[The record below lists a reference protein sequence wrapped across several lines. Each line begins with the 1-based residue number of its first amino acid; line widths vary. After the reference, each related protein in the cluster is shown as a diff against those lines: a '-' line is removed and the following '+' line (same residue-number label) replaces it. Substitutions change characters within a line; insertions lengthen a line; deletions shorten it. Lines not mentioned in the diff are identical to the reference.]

1 MESQRYLHKCHVQL
15 LFVQAA
21 RALMKLKHHAPQC
34 LPLMPGYRKC
44 FQGGLYLTISACEM
58 DRTFLVWLDCESDQ
72 RLSHPRVVNKFN
84 TNYIIFLH
92 HLRILKQRNKRTLY
106 FIDVADYTCHHILMR
121 KRHISTTWYV
131 LRPVYWTT
139 PLLHCSTDLSASTV
153 HLSIHFLFTTC
164 LPTSSNICSTSGT
177 QLHFNTL

>member
-15 LFVQAA
+15 LFVHAA

-44 FQGGLYLTISACEM
+44 FQGGLYLYLTISACEM

-84 TNYIIFLH
+84 TNYVFFTSSTYIETKKQKNIVFYRRGWLHLSSHTYAKKAYLNYMLCLAPCLLDHPTAPLIFL
-92 HLRILKQRNKRTLY
+92 RVR
-106 FIDVADYTCHHILMR
+106 
-121 KRHISTTWYV
+121 
-131 LRPVYWTT
+131 
-139 PLLHCSTDLSASTV
+139 
-153 HLSIHFLFTTC
+153 SI
-164 LPTSSNICSTSGT
+164 
-177 QLHFNTL
+177 

>member
-84 TNYIIFLH
+84 TNYIIFFTSSTYIETKKQKNIVFYRRGWLH
-92 HLRILKQRNKRTLY
+92 LSSHTYAKKAYLNYMICLAPCLLDHPT
-106 FIDVADYTCHHILMR
+106 A
-121 KRHISTTWYV
+121 
-131 LRPVYWTT
+131 
-139 PLLHCSTDLSASTV
+139 PLLHWSFCEYGPFKYPFLIY
-153 HLSIHFLFTTC
+153 HLLT
-164 LPTSSNICSTSGT
+164 NII
-177 QLHFNTL
+177 QHL